1 MQENEICD
9 ICYAEYKGRTVSGYI
24 KYILAKVK
32 EKYETK
38 SYRVYV
44 TEVLKHLAEHN
55 DIKVDESWCDLI
67 DGNVKADNEAETA
80 LTNFYSDLR
89 GGD

>member
-24 KYILAKVK
+24 KYILAKVN
-32 EKYETK
+32 EKYK
-38 SYRVYV
+38 INSYRVYI
-44 TEVLKHLAEHN
+44 TDILKCLAEHN
-55 DIKVDESWCDLI
+55 NITVKGRWCELI
-67 DGNVKADNEAETA
+67 DSNTRADNEAETA